1 MKGSST
7 LLMAFACGALFCQ
20 NVSGKYLLV
29 EVEENDVGKS
39 QGNFSQNA
47 QGQLLALLIIA
58 LMNYNLIINLYQ
70 LQILLNGALIIN

>member
-7 LLMAFACGALFCQ
+7 LLLAFACGALFYE

-39 QGNFSQNA
+39 QGNFSQSA
-47 QGQLLALLIIA
+47 QSQLLI
-58 LMNYNLIINLYQ
+58 
-70 LQILLNGALIIN
+70 